1 MPILCRKFSES
12 TKTEAQL
19 KYLNR
24 REGMDSQDESDTA
37 KKQSKKNQR
46 KFHAAKRG
54 SWNGVSPIT
63 RVVQSKRIYDRNRA
77 KQESRQ
83 SGDRWQNRADRTKFH
98 KTHNI
103 FFGCTVATSSMK
115 QQAPKILPK
124 KAETIENTRKT
135 ADILIGA
142 ACHRKLWNLTVSP
155 HRYTMCHGGTVG
167 TGKSTTQTQMHEF
180 ASCYFT

>member
-1 MPILCRKFSES
+1 MKVTPL
-12 TKTEAQL
+12 
-19 KYLNR
+19 
-24 REGMDSQDESDTA
+24 

-98 KTHNI
+98 KSHNI

-115 QQAPKILPK
+115 QQAPKTLPQ

-142 ACHRKLWNLTVSP
+142 TRHVEWPK
-155 HRYTMCHGGTVG
+155 
-167 TGKSTTQTQMHEF
+167 
-180 ASCYFT
+180 

>member
-1 MPILCRKFSES
+1 MKVTPL
-12 TKTEAQL
+12 
-19 KYLNR
+19 
-24 REGMDSQDESDTA
+24 

-46 KFHAAKRG
+46 NFYAAKRG

-63 RVVQSKRIYDRNRA
+63 LVVQSKRIYDRNRA

-83 SGDRWQNRADRTKFH
+83 SADRWQNRADRTKFH

-115 QQAPKILPK
+115 QQAPKTLPQ

-142 ACHRKLWNLTVSP
+142 ACQVS
-155 HRYTMCHGGTVG
+155 
-167 TGKSTTQTQMHEF
+167 
-180 ASCYFT
+180 